1 MSSTPGIIELTVLEV
16 AVALAQIV
24 FDQVAY
30 ERLGVLVEGAREPDF
45 SGEDVLID
53 LHRVVGGEGVNA

>member
-30 ERLGVLVEGAREPDF
+30 ERLGVLVEGTGEPDLA
-45 SGEDVLID
+45 GEDVLVD
-53 LHRVVGGEGVNA
+53 LHGVVGGEGVDA